1 MKLISGPIFTWFLA
15 FYPESRALNDGT
27 NKIKL
32 GARTFFSRHLPFEK
46 FSKDAFFKIEPSF
59 FG

>member
-15 FYPESRALNDGT
+15 FCPESRALNDGT

-46 FSKDAFFKIEPSF
+46 FSKDAFFKLEP
-59 FG
+59 